1 MQQLSAL
8 PASCVNFMGGL
19 SIGRHHVNDF
29 VFPTITTPMRFRRS
43 WLSNVDRIAL
53 RQDDLLIQF
62 QAVLQALVGELKVQD
77 VQYSP
82 TTRKLLV
89 RLDDSLTM

>member
-1 MQQLSAL
+1 MS
-8 PASCVNFMGGL
+8 GL
-19 SIGRHHVNDF
+19 SIGRHYVNDF
-29 VFPTITTPMRFRRS
+29 VFPTNFTKPMRFRRS